1 MGAPVG
7 GQELVERQVSSTAGR
22 PPNRWFAHAR
32 FVLAIALIAA
42 GCALLVASYAPRPAT
57 AQWVGTGLHDASLLF
72 LSPRETTTDSNA

>member
-1 MGAPVG
+1 MGAPDG
-7 GQELVERQVSSTAGR
+7 GHEVEEPQVSSTVGR

-57 AQWVGTGLHDASLLF
+57 AEWVGVGLHDASLLF
-72 LSPRETTTDSNA
+72 LSPRETTTDRNA